1 VAAGALLGPTSFFIV
16 SNYAVWVSGDMYPRT
31 LGGLMTCYAAAIPFY
46 RNDLISTAIVAGLA
60 FGVPVLVRRM
70 SRAHAVP
77 SAS

>member
-1 VAAGALLGPTSFFIV
+1 
-16 SNYAVWVSGDMYPRT
+16 MYPRT

-46 RNDLISTAIVAGLA
+46 RNDLISTAVVAGLA

-70 SRAHAVP
+70 SRTHAVP